1 MVLFLFL
8 FCQQFCKYWENVK
21 KKSNSSSFAVFEDT
35 QETAPLLKPLKRKRD
50 SSFLFANPY
59 FIILTVLIK
68 GSRENYIWW
77 LKIFSKTNN
86 IYLNKKKKNKFSSQS
101 IYFLLLS
108 CSASLI
114 TCLQWTLD
122 NGPHGKEFR
131 ALSGTW
137 ALDTVFSSKDND
149 SEYWIVANLQTSIII
164 HKKKIKQWYFEGFS
178 GIYFKL

>member
-86 IYLNKKKKNKFSSQS
+86 IYLNKKILTNLQFFSSQS
-101 IYFLLLS
+101 IYFLVSLVLS
-108 CSASLI
+108 FFDCMSTDYSGHMAKS
-114 TCLQWTLD
+114 
-122 NGPHGKEFR
+122 F
-131 ALSGTW
+131 ALW
-137 ALDTVFSSKDND
+137 AEHQQMD
-149 SEYWIVANLQTSIII
+149 IGHRI
-164 HKKKIKQWYFEGFS
+164 
-178 GIYFKL
+178 GI